1 MNWDYKNHKISV
13 DINGMFTFNDG
24 KQDIKCPT
32 LAESKKKIDN
42 LSKMQFYQELIDF
55 LNTLNPESFAY
66 SSLGFGGCDELYKYM
81 TLLPVLDFGCFHKKP
96 EFYTF
101 YCSHHNPMDKR
112 EFLVISTEVNSSA
125 TISKFKGVLIN
136 KENMAKIVDFLESS
150 LKKYGVKPALSSLEI
165 VNKMD
170 KIISITPTDFHNKV
184 LVKGIE
190 KGRMI
195 KVLADVTQ
203 LGELGKGIY

>member
-1 MNWDYKNHKISV
+1 MNWDYKNYKISV

-32 LAESKKKIDN
+32 LAESKARVDN
-42 LSKMQFYQELIDF
+42 LCKMQFYQELIDF
-55 LNTLNPESFAY
+55 LDTLNPESFAY
-66 SSLGFGGCDELYKYM
+66 SSFGFGGCNELHKYI
-81 TLLPVLDFGCFHKKP
+81 TLFPALDYECFHKKP

-101 YCSHHNPMDKR
+101 DCSTQNSRDKR
-112 EFLVISTEVNSSA
+112 KFLVISTEVHDSA
-125 TISKFKGVLIN
+125 TVSKFKGVLIN
-136 KENMAKIVDFLESS
+136 EENMAKIVDFLESS
-150 LKKYGVKPALSSLEI
+150 LKKYNVKPALSSLEI

-170 KIISITPTDFHNKV
+170 KIISIVPTDFHNKV

>member
-32 LAESKKKIDN
+32 LAESKARIDN
-42 LSKMQFYQELIDF
+42 LCKMQFYQELIDF
-55 LNTLNPESFAY
+55 LDTLNPESFAY
-66 SSLGFGGCDELYKYM
+66 SSFGFVGCNELYKYT

-101 YCSHHNPMDKR
+101 DCSTKNSMDKR
-112 EFLVISTEVNSSA
+112 KFLVISTEVNDSA
-125 TISKFKGVLIN
+125 TVSKFKGVLIS

-150 LKKYGVKPALSSLEI
+150 LKKYDVKPALSSLEI
-165 VNKMD
+165 VNQMD